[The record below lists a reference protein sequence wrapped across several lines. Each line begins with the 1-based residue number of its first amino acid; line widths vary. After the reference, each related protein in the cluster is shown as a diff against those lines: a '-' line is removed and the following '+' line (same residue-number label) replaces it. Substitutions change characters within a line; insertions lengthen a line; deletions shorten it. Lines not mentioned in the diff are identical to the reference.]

1 MAWFRIRELLWNSL
15 DTGWKLRIV
24 AVRKDSQLPEGLIF
38 GTSEILF
45 LMANGKAYEV
55 DRLNYQSISGY
66 LPTCCS
72 SASTCY
78 FSFSD

>member
-24 AVRKDSQLPEGLIF
+24 AVRKDSQLQEGLIF

-45 LMANGKAYEV
+45 LMANRKAYEV
-55 DRLNYQSISGY
+55 DRLNTIRKGRRF
-66 LPTCCS
+66 PGKGWT
-72 SASTCY
+72 AKMNSTGV
-78 FSFSD
+78 